1 VVYNAYFSRT
11 ATNNTSGNT
20 LEQLARVEHVS
31 GQRSLSEVAEV
42 SRMRMSRA
50 LCSPSTQ
57 KTDWNLSMEIR
68 VVDEPKTW
76 RLLSKPDCEDTTGTL
91 DEVVFTIRG
100 ILCGKDLPPVTEKP
114 K

>member
-1 VVYNAYFSRT
+1 MYNAYCSRT
-11 ATNNTSGNT
+11 ATDNMSGNT
-20 LEQLARVEHVS
+20 LEQLARVVHVS
-31 GQRSLSEVAEV
+31 GQRSLSEVVEV
-42 SRMRMSRA
+42 SHTRMRRTLS
-50 LCSPSTQ
+50 SPCTQ
-57 KTDWNLSMEIR
+57 TTDLNQSMEIR
-68 VVDEPKTW
+68 VIDEPKTW